1 MRRWTAIA
9 AYVSALAIIAGCTS
23 GGAATGSASEP
34 TSAPA
39 SAGGSES
46 PGAVASGA
54 ASGASGGTSAAC
66 NPPRQEG
73 VTLSF
78 TSFGG
83 VYQEAQRKAWLEPYT
98 ELTGVQFVEDENSSN
113 ATIKAQVEAG
123 QVTWDVV
130 DVGNDFGLEA
140 NADLLEPLDYS
151 LIPRDEMNQDLGVSD
166 WRVPDI
172 TYGVVLAYNTEVTA
186 GKVPAGWADFF
197 DTSAIPGKRGAW
209 DYSEGGMFEF
219 ALMADGVAPDELYP
233 LDLDRAKAKLDTIKD
248 DLVFWGSG
256 AESQELI
263 GSGEVAMSMMWN
275 GRAWSA
281 KNIDNKPVEIQWN
294 QQIVTADY
302 LVVPKGTPNKDAAMK
317 FIAYTACAENNG
329 KPSEYIPYGPTNTK
343 STANPEMEAD
353 LSVSNADE
361 NSAYFDDEYLV
372 NNFEEIDAAWTDWK
386 AGS

>member
-1 MRRWTAIA
+1 MRRWTTIAASFAAIA
-9 AYVSALAIIAGCTS
+9 IVAGCTG
-23 GGAATGSASEP
+23 GGATTPPS
-34 TSAPA
+34 A
-39 SAGGSES
+39 SAGGPTGSE
-46 PGAVASGA
+46 PA
-54 ASGASGGTSAAC
+54 ASGGASPAGSGAGTSEAC

-73 VTLSF
+73 VTLAF

-113 ATIKAQVEAG
+113 ATIKAQVESG

-166 WRVPDI
+166 WRVPYI
-172 TYGVVLAYNTEVTA
+172 TYGVVLAYNTDETA
-186 GKVPAGWADFF
+186 GAVPEGWADFF
-197 DTSAIPGKRGAW
+197 DTAKIPGKRGAW

-233 LDLDRAKAKLDTIKD
+233 LDLERATAKLDTIKD
-248 DLVFWGSG
+248 DLVFWTSG

-281 KNIDNKPVEIQWN
+281 KNIDQKPVDIQWN

-302 LVVPKGTPNKDAAMK
+302 LVVPKGTPNKEAAMR

-329 KPSEYIPYGPTNTK
+329 KPSEFIPSGPTNVN
-343 STANPEMEAD
+343 STPNEAMVND
-353 LSVSNADE
+353 LSVTNAD
-361 NSAYFDDEYLV
+361 NAAYFDDEYLV
-372 NNFEEIDAAWTDWK
+372 NNFDEIDAAWQEWK
-386 AGS
+386 AGN